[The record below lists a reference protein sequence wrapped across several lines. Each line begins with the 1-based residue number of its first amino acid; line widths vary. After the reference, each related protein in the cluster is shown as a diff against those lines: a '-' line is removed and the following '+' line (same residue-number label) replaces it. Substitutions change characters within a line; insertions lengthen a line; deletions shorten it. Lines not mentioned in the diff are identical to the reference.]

1 MLVETSRGLIL
12 ILGLLV
18 CSMSIFGLAATDR
31 LLGLVRG
38 VMDRSWGMVSAIG
51 VRLVMGAALI
61 IAAPVSRFPL
71 VFEVI
76 GWIALA
82 AAVALPFIGRQRIRL
97 LMDWVA
103 RQSSVLVRVWLIF
116 GVAFGGFLVYGI
128 G

>member
-1 MLVETSRGLIL
+1 MLVEASRGLIL

-76 GWIALA
+76 GWIALGDT
-82 AAVALPFIGRQRIRL
+82 FSREQDER
-97 LMDWVA
+97 
-103 RQSSVLVRVWLIF
+103 
-116 GVAFGGFLVYGI
+116 FLVSLLVI
-128 G
+128 GGLLVWRFANRGAGPQV

>member
-1 MLVETSRGLIL
+1 MLVEASRGLIL

-18 CSMSIFGLAATDR
+18 CIMSIFGLAATDR

-38 VMDRSWGMVSAIG
+38 VMDRSWGMVLAVG